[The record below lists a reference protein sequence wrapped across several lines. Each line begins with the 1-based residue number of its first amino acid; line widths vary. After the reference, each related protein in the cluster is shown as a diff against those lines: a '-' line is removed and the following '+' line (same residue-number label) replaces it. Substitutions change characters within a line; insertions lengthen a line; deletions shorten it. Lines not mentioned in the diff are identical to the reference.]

1 MIKWINEQV
10 KSTDNSILKQF
21 VHNDEQNECNI
32 LKTSVFLGND
42 NLYNILNSRSY
53 TLRFDLE
60 DWNGDVRYAEY
71 STFRIADESDNY
83 RLTIGGYK
91 SASTVR
97 E

>member
-1 MIKWINEQV
+1 M
-10 KSTDNSILKQF
+10 KQF

-60 DWNGDVRYAEY
+60 DWTGDVRYAEY
-71 STFRIADESDNY
+71 SMFRIADEFDNY
-83 RLTIGGYK
+83 RLTIGGYN